1 MIIDI
6 HTHRPY
12 PQPEGI
18 ISKALRPD
26 SAETSEMKT
35 FQLYSVGM
43 HPWDTQDTEDA
54 GLFARLEEIAAQPNV
69 AAIGECGIDL
79 LRGAPMFRQLLV
91 FRRHVEISE
100 KLRKPLIIHDV
111 KADDIICGLRR
122 DMKPTQPLVH
132 TRIQRE
138 TCRRHGSDTLRL
150 PHLLRR
156 EIQPRHTFRDAH

>member
-26 SAETSEMKT
+26 SAETSEMKSC
-35 FQLYSVGM
+35 QLYSVGV

-79 LRGAPMFRQLLV
+79 LRA
-91 FRRHVEISE
+91 RRCSGNCLCSE
-100 KLRKPLIIHDV
+100 
-111 KADDIICGLRR
+111 
-122 DMKPTQPLVH
+122 DMSRFQKNYASH
-132 TRIQRE
+132 
-138 TCRRHGSDTLRL
+138 
-150 PHLLRR
+150 
-156 EIQPRHTFRDAH
+156 

>member
-79 LRGAPMFRQLLV
+79 LRGAP
-91 FRRHVEISE
+91 ID
-100 KLRKPLIIHDV
+100 RKSV
-111 KADDIICGLRR
+111 
-122 DMKPTQPLVH
+122 V
-132 TRIQRE
+132 
-138 TCRRHGSDTLRL
+138 
-150 PHLLRR
+150 
-156 EIQPRHTFRDAH
+156 